1 MSIVVKFFATL
12 RDLTS
17 RNPIEIPAQ
26 DSMTL
31 RQVLG
36 ILFTRFGTELQAL
49 ILEEGILRDR
59 IQILVNGRSV
69 KWLDD
74 LDTLTREG
82 DTIAIFPPVGGG

>member
-17 RNPIEIPAQ
+17 RNPVIIPAQ

-31 RQVLG
+31 RHVLD
-36 ILFTRFGTELQAL
+36 ILFARFGPELQAL
-49 ILEEGILRDR
+49 ILTEGVLRDR
-59 IQILVNGRSV
+59 IQILLNGRSV

-74 LDTLTREG
+74 LDTPTQAG
-82 DTIAIFPPVGGG
+82 DTLAIFPPVGGG

>member
-17 RNPIEIPAQ
+17 RNPVIIPVQ

-31 RQVLG
+31 RHVLD
-36 ILFTRFGTELQAL
+36 ILFARFGTELQEF
-49 ILEEGILRDR
+49 ILNEGVLRDR
-59 IQILVNGRSV
+59 IQILLNGRSI

-74 LDTLTREG
+74 LDTLTQEG